1 MYLAT
6 AIRCHS
12 DGSGIRLRRLARK
25 LASQQI
31 APPIFWSTRYNTCSR
46 ISFHLLKV
54 SQSAQLVAG
63 SSSSVGGAANKRLS
77 QSANFQ
83 EKATPAK
90 LKFWQVGKLT
100 VLVSAHQKHALQP

>member
-1 MYLAT
+1 
-6 AIRCHS
+6 
-12 DGSGIRLRRLARK
+12 
-25 LASQQI
+25 
-31 APPIFWSTRYNTCSR
+31 
-46 ISFHLLKV
+46 
-54 SQSAQLVAG
+54 LVAG